1 MQNRTVEKQK
11 KNALNRIKQ
20 NFLTVSSTTT
30 EISDFVLKESSTDNS
45 NSDAVISEA
54 GELFDGTPLP
64 QISKS
69 VTIYQLKNL
78 GGKCSLHEVR
88 NTQMVKKNVLSVP
101 WHFTSMQQCMQN
113 TALKTRSKQQGPVPP
128 QRQTAMG
135 IALALAAPFHNLYLH
150 KIYLS

>member
-1 MQNRTVEKQK
+1 M
-11 KNALNRIKQ
+11 
-20 NFLTVSSTTT
+20 SSTTT

-45 NSDAVISEA
+45 NSDAVISDAVISEA

-88 NTQMVKKNVLSVP
+88 NTQMVKKKCLVRTLAFYKYAAMHAEHCPQNKKQTTRACAATTTNRNGDCLGTCCSLSQLIFAQDIP
-101 WHFTSMQQCMQN
+101 ELIT
-113 TALKTRSKQQGPVPP
+113 
-128 QRQTAMG
+128 QRYMTH
-135 IALALAAPFHNLYLH
+135 IKFNKL
-150 KIYLS
+150 